1 MNADKHLK
9 EIAWKQVQ
17 SIENFIG
24 LLVKM
29 HSLTK
34 DNATKV
40 FKVYKKVKV
49 IQIDYVNVNYRV
61 KHGAYLDRDIVMNA
75 VNYTGKY

>member
-17 SIENFIG
+17 AIENFIG
-24 LLVKM
+24 FLVKM

-34 DNATKV
+34 DQATKV
-40 FKVYKKVKV
+40 FKVFKKVKS
-49 IQIDYVNVNYRV
+49 IEIDYVNVNYRV
-61 KHGAYLDRDIVMNA
+61 KHGDYLDRDIVTNA
-75 VNYTGKY
+75 VNFTGKY